1 MSILLVGSEG
11 SMGTRYKRIL
21 DYLGRSY
28 KCYDTKLS
36 TPLEEAAMGCDRAII
51 ATPTRL
57 HAESILDILSVMP
70 SKPILCEKPIDKDL
84 KVLKDILQKCKDAKT
99 DLRMVFQYK
108 RIYNNDGLIGPS
120 HYNYFRHGDDGLAWD
135 CIQIIGLA
143 KGTVNLEET
152 SPVWSCAINGQK
164 LQIQNMDWAYI
175 EYIRDWLTFPSLCIG
190 PDEILAI
197 HEKVH
202 NFINSARFLNG
213 ST

>member
-1 MSILLVGSEG
+1 MILLVGSEG
-11 SMGTRYKRIL
+11 GMGTRYKRIL
-21 DYLGRSY
+21 EHLGRAY

-36 TPLEEAAMGCDRAII
+36 TSLDEAAKGCDRAII
-51 ATPTRL
+51 ATPTIH

-84 KVLKDILQKCKDAKT
+84 KVLKDILKRCKDVQT

-108 RIYNNDGLIGPS
+108 SIYNNDGLIGPS
-120 HYNYFRHGDDGLAWD
+120 HYDYFRHGDDGLAWD

-143 KGTVNLEET
+143 HGTVSLKEK
-152 SPVWSCAINGQK
+152 SAVWSCQINGQK
-164 LQIQNMDWAYI
+164 LHIQNMDWAYI
-175 EYIRDWLTFPSLCIG
+175 YYIQDWLTLPALCIG
-190 PDEILAI
+190 PDEILEI

-202 NFINSARFLNG
+202 QYINAARFFNG